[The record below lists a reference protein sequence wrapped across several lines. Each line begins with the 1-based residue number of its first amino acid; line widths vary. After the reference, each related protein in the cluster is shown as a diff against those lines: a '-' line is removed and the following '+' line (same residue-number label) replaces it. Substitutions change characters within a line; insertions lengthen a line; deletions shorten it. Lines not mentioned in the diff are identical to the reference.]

1 MRKTQKFKEMLLT
14 DYGLVDKEESES
26 TKPLDFEDLKV

>member
-14 DYGLVDKEESES
+14 DYGLVDKDEGESA
-26 TKPLDFEDLKV
+26 KPLDFEDLKV